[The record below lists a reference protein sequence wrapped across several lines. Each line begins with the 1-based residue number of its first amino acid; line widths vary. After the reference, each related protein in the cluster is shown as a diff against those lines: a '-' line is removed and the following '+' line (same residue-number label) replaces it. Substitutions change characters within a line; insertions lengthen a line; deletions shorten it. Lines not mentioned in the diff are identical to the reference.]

1 MRIPEINIAGL
12 FCAASPARADT
23 DRALIDAAAGLGFL
37 VVTGL
42 PDDVPLGN
50 QIRRELLRLFELPEP
65 ERRLLWRR
73 KFDPA
78 QANVYRGWFP
88 AQNGDPTHKEGMDI
102 GPDLV
107 YGAQVVD
114 ASDVLR
120 EATPLPPES
129 ALPGWR
135 TAAANYYRAMERTAA
150 ALMRSLARGLGL
162 PETIFDA
169 AFFQGISTLRL
180 IRYPVRTPESF
191 ETVNPEQIWVTHNG
205 HRRHLIGKPHVD
217 SGFLTLVAQDE
228 TDGLQARS
236 PQDTWVDVPP
246 TDRALVVNFGKVM
259 ERWTGGRVKAT
270 EHRVVGID
278 RERFSIPFFYEPR
291 VDAKI
296 APLNLDGAQPFEP
309 FLFGDHLWSAVTQF
323 VEFRG
328 LEHLRRPKGSY
339 LKVDQP

>member
-1 MRIPEINIAGL
+1 MSIPEINIADL
-12 FCAASPARADT
+12 FRTASPARAHVDN
-23 DRALIDAAAGLGFL
+23 ALINAACGLGFL

-42 PDDVPLGN
+42 PDDVPVGDR
-50 QIRRELLRLFELPEP
+50 IRRELLRLFELPES

-78 QANVYRGWFP
+78 QPNVYRGWFP

-107 YGAQVVD
+107 YGTQVVD

-120 EATPLPPES
+120 EATPLPPEA

-135 TAAANYYRAMERTAA
+135 AAAANYYQAMERTAA
-150 ALMRSLARGLGL
+150 ALMQSLARGLGL
-162 PETIFDA
+162 PETTFDA
-169 AFFQGISTLRL
+169 AFFQGVSTLRL

-191 ETVNPEQIWVTHNG
+191 GAMDPAQIWVMHHG
-205 HRRHLIGKPHVD
+205 QRRHLIGRPHVD

-228 TDGLQARS
+228 TGGLQAWS
-236 PQDTWVDVPP
+236 QQDAWVDVPP

-270 EHRVVGID
+270 EHRVIGSE

-291 VDAKI
+291 VDAQI
-296 APLNLDGAQPFEP
+296 APLNLDGAEPFEP

-328 LEHLRRPKGSY
+328 LEHLRRPRGCT
-339 LKVDQP
+339 

>member
-1 MRIPEINIAGL
+1 MSIPEIDVAGL
-12 FCAASPARADT
+12 FGTASPARADA
-23 DRALIDAAAGLGFL
+23 DSALIDAACGMGFL
-37 VVTGL
+37 VVRGL
-42 PDDVPLGN
+42 PDDVPVGDRA
-50 QIRRELLRLFELPEP
+50 RRDLLRLFALPES
-65 ERRLLWRR
+65 ERRTLWRR

-78 QANVYRGWFP
+78 QPNVYRGWFP

-120 EATPLPPES
+120 EATPLPPEA

-150 ALMRSLARGLGL
+150 ALMQSVARGLGL
-162 PETIFDA
+162 PEATFDA
-169 AFFQGISTLRL
+169 AFFQGVSTLRL
-180 IRYPVRTPESF
+180 IRYPVRMPESF
-191 ETVNPEQIWVTHNG
+191 GAAAPEQIWVMHHG
-205 HRRHLIGKPHVD
+205 QRRHLIGRPHVD

-228 TDGLQARS
+228 TGGLQARS
-236 PQDTWVDVPP
+236 PQGAWVDVPP

-270 EHRVVGID
+270 EHRVIGNE

-291 VDAKI
+291 VDAQI
-296 APLNLDGAQPFEP
+296 APLNLDGAESFEP
-309 FLFGDHLWSAVTQF
+309 FFFGDHLWSSIIQF

-328 LEHLRRPKGSY
+328 LAHLRRPKGHN
-339 LKVDQP
+339 